1 MIKVK
6 SSQELKIMREA
17 GAIAKLALIECGK
30 AVHPGVTTRELDEVA
45 RRVIKQLGATP
56 SFLGYQGYPAAI
68 CCSINDTVIHGIP
81 GKLKIKEGDIVSIDV
96 GAYYRGYH
104 GDNADTFA
112 AGDISNEAR
121 RLIDVTRQSFYEGIK
136 QAVVGN
142 RISDISS
149 AVQQYVEKNGY
160 SVVRD
165 FVGHGIGR
173 DMHEAPEVPNY
184 CSLRGHGPKLVKG
197 MTLAIEP
204 MVNSKSYGVK
214 ILPDGWTVKTV
225 DGGLS
230 AHYENTIVI
239 TDGEPIILTRPLE
252 D

>member
-112 AGDISNEAR
+112 AGDISDEAR

-136 QAVVGN
+136 QAVVG
-142 RISDISS
+142 
-149 AVQQYVEKNGY
+149 Y
-160 SVVRD
+160 
-165 FVGHGIGR
+165 
-173 DMHEAPEVPNY
+173 
-184 CSLRGHGPKLVKG
+184 
-197 MTLAIEP
+197 
-204 MVNSKSYGVK
+204 
-214 ILPDGWTVKTV
+214 
-225 DGGLS
+225 
-230 AHYENTIVI
+230 
-239 TDGEPIILTRPLE
+239 
-252 D
+252 

>member
-1 MIKVK
+1 MK
-6 SSQELKIMREA
+6 EA
-17 GAIAKLALIECGK
+17 VAIAKLALIECGK
-30 AVHPGVTTRELDEVA
+30 AVCPGVTTRELDEIA
-45 RRVIKQLGATP
+45 RKVIKQCGATP
-56 SFLGYQGYPAAI
+56 SFLGYHGYPAAI

-81 GKLKIKEGDIVSIDV
+81 GSDKVKDGDIVSIDV
-96 GAYYRGYH
+96 GAFYKGYH
-104 GDNADTFA
+104 GDNADTFL
-112 AGDISNEAR
+112 AGNVSDEVKF
-121 RLIDVTRQSFYEGIK
+121 LVEGTRQSFYEGIK

-142 RISDISS
+142 RISDVSFAI
-149 AVQQYVEKNGY
+149 QNYVEKHGF

-165 FVGHGIGR
+165 FVGHGIGK

-184 CSLRGHGPKLVKG
+184 CKSGGRGPRLAKG

-204 MVNSKSYGVK
+204 MVNLKSFEVK
-214 ILPDGWTVKTV
+214 ILKDGWTVKTI

-239 TDGEPIILTRPLE
+239 TDGEPIILTKALE